1 MINQNINNSKSE
13 PVTYCEVCGKPTS
26 RYINC
31 LGRESKLVHCR
42 CDCDERIEQEKI
54 SRERERQRQEQIE
67 RLKADCFSNKAMWN
81 WNFDN
86 EDGRNPKM
94 KIAQKYVLKWET
106 MMEQNYGLMFI
117 GDVGSGKSYMA
128 ACIANALTN
137 QGYTVK
143 MTNFIKIRNDI
154 FSAADKNAYVEK
166 LCDYDLLILDDI
178 GTERNTD
185 YSLENVYWIIDERTA
200 AEKPII
206 ITTNL
211 NLDKCNFDENI
222 TYKRIYDRLR
232 KVCIPIGMENRNLRQ
247 EDSIEHN
254 SKGITELLVTDEGTN
269 ENKNSE

>member
-1 MINQNINNSKSE
+1 M
-13 PVTYCEVCGKPTS
+13 TTS
-26 RYINC
+26 
-31 LGRESKLVHCR
+31 SW
-42 CDCDERIEQEKI
+42 DE
-54 SRERERQRQEQIE
+54 
-67 RLKADCFSNKAMWN
+67 
-81 WNFDN
+81 
-86 EDGRNPKM
+86 NPKM
-94 KIAQKYVLKWET
+94 EIAQKYVLKVEDATHDGAELWFP
-106 MMEQNYGLMFI
+106 MFI

-128 ACIANALTN
+128 ACIANSLTN

-185 YSLENVYWIIDERTA
+185 YSLENVYWVIDERTA

-254 SKGITELLVTDEGTN
+254 SKGINRITCN
-269 ENKNSE
+269 